1 LDIEQKSKK
10 NEWDEGHTI
19 TVQMAV
25 FYVETPFAGF
35 ALIEF
40 LYIQGFV

>member
-25 FYVETPFAGF
+25 FYVETLFFGF
-35 ALIEF
+35 VSKEF
-40 LYIQGFV
+40 FYIQGIV